1 MINVALR
8 EESGKIKSIGEN
20 LNILNVI
27 KIFKMKSSLY
37 DIVELDGKGVGCIAS
52 QDIEKGTVILHE
64 KPQFAV
70 KGNIKFF

>member
-1 MINVALR
+1 
-8 EESGKIKSIGEN
+8 
-20 LNILNVI
+20 
-27 KIFKMKSSLY
+27 MKSSLY

-70 KGNIKFF
+70 KGKAKICIKYRKH